1 MIDTHAKRCYLMGVN
16 QAIKITVMQKQPVT
30 LTEAIQ
36 EALSLELIKEFNG
49 TKYKIANMN
58 NKNLAAIGKDLDDLT
73 IKAINTKRAAL

>member
-1 MIDTHAKRCYLMGVN
+1 MGVN

-49 TKYKIANMN
+49 TKYEIANMN
-58 NKNLAAIGKDLDDLT
+58 NKNLAAIVKDLDDLT